1 MVMKTKT
8 LSLLT
13 FLALLVAP
21 MLVWAQ
27 GHVVVIVN
35 SGNTQQLTVDDV
47 KQIYSD
53 KVIKWKNGN
62 KIDVYNLPLLTS
74 QATEVFAE
82 KVLGMSAVEA
92 ARDYSNKNITNTI
105 RNRQKTKSAELVT
118 LFVSRNQDAIGYC
131 YEDDIK
137 GRSSIRIIATLD

>member
-35 SGNTQQLTVDDV
+35 SENTQQLSLDDV

-53 KVIKWKNGN
+53 QVIKWKNGDT
-62 KIDVYNLPLLTS
+62 IDVYNLPLLTS
-74 QATEVFAE
+74 RATEGFAE
-82 KVLGMSAVEA
+82 RVLGMSAVEA
-92 ARDYSNKNITNTI
+92 ARGLSNKSITNTI
-105 RNRQKTKSAELVT
+105 RNPQKTKSAELVT
-118 LFVSRNQDAIGYC
+118 LLVSRNKDAIGYC
-131 YEDDIK
+131 FEEDIK
-137 GRSSIRIIATLD
+137 GRSTIRIIATLD

>member
-1 MVMKTKT
+1 MVMKSKT
-8 LSLLT
+8 LNLLT

-35 SGNTQQLTVDDV
+35 SENTQQLTLDDV

-62 KIDVYNLPLLTS
+62 KVDVYNLPLLTS
-74 QATEVFAE
+74 HATEVFSE
-82 KVLGMSAVEA
+82 NVLGMSAVEA
-92 ARDYSNKNITNTI
+92 ARNLSNKNITNTI
-105 RNRQKTKSAELVT
+105 RNPQKTKSAEMVT
-118 LFVSRNQDAIGYC
+118 LLVSRNKDAIGYC
-131 YEDDIK
+131 FEDDIK
-137 GRSSIRIIATLD
+137 GRRTIRIIGTLD